1 MLKNKKIYVIPIFG
15 FLAMILVTTLL
26 LKLPMCNQQN
36 ISYIDAFFE
45 AASMITATGS
55 NVVILPEQFTLMG
68 QFVCLVAMQIGAIGF
83 MLFFSLIFMMSKEKM
98 RLSDSLF
105 LSNEVSTTDFPSVK
119 QKAKKIIRYT
129 FAIEFFGAWLLAFK
143 FVPLYGMGKGL
154 WVSLF
159 HSVSAFC
166 NVGADIIGTDSL
178 AMFRNDIYVNIVFIL
193 LMFLGSLGYF
203 VLEDLVHWYCTGR
216 KNKAH
221 TQSKLILE
229 MSISLVVIGAI
240 FVKIFDPEL
249 SLLEA
254 IFEVV
259 TARNTGFSTVDISS
273 LHEMNQL
280 LISILMFIGGGP
292 GSNAGGIRVVVFAI
306 LIFTTIANL
315 RNHEQ
320 VVVHYKN
327 INDKFIRKAVAILML
342 DSFIVFLGVVGIA
355 LSENQG
361 VLETIFYVIS
371 SFSNTGLVTFDMETL
386 SVAGKIISVLIMYIG
401 RIAPITFISLF
412 TPMEN
417 KRAGI
422 RYPDIDLML

>member
-221 TQSKLILE
+221 TQSKLIL
-229 MSISLVVIGAI
+229 
-240 FVKIFDPEL
+240 
-249 SLLEA
+249 
-254 IFEVV
+254 
-259 TARNTGFSTVDISS
+259 
-273 LHEMNQL
+273 
-280 LISILMFIGGGP
+280 
-292 GSNAGGIRVVVFAI
+292 
-306 LIFTTIANL
+306 
-315 RNHEQ
+315 
-320 VVVHYKN
+320 
-327 INDKFIRKAVAILML
+327 
-342 DSFIVFLGVVGIA
+342 
-355 LSENQG
+355 
-361 VLETIFYVIS
+361 
-371 SFSNTGLVTFDMETL
+371 
-386 SVAGKIISVLIMYIG
+386 
-401 RIAPITFISLF
+401 
-412 TPMEN
+412 
-417 KRAGI
+417 
-422 RYPDIDLML
+422 

>member
-178 AMFRNDIYVNIVFIL
+178 AMFRNDIYVNV
-193 LMFLGSLGYF
+193 
-203 VLEDLVHWYCTGR
+203 VWYCTGR

>member
-1 MLKNKKIYVIPIFG
+1 
-15 FLAMILVTTLL
+15 
-26 LKLPMCNQQN
+26 
-36 ISYIDAFFE
+36 
-45 AASMITATGS
+45 
-55 NVVILPEQFTLMG
+55 
-68 QFVCLVAMQIGAIGF
+68 
-83 MLFFSLIFMMSKEKM
+83 
-98 RLSDSLF
+98 
-105 LSNEVSTTDFPSVK
+105 
-119 QKAKKIIRYT
+119 
-129 FAIEFFGAWLLAFK
+129 
-143 FVPLYGMGKGL
+143 
-154 WVSLF
+154 
-159 HSVSAFC
+159 
-166 NVGADIIGTDSL
+166 
-178 AMFRNDIYVNIVFIL
+178 
-193 LMFLGSLGYF
+193 
-203 VLEDLVHWYCTGR
+203 
-216 KNKAH
+216 
-221 TQSKLILE
+221 
-229 MSISLVVIGAI
+229 
-240 FVKIFDPEL
+240 
-249 SLLEA
+249 
-254 IFEVV
+254 
-259 TARNTGFSTVDISS
+259 
-273 LHEMNQL
+273 
-280 LISILMFIGGGP
+280 
-292 GSNAGGIRVVVFAI
+292 